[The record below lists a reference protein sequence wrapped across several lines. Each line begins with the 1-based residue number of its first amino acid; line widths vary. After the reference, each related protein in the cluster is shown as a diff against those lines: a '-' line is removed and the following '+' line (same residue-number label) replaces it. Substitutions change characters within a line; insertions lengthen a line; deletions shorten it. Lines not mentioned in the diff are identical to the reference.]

1 MTIEALKDSVLNIV
15 DEYPI
20 KRVTLFGSRADDTN
34 REDSD
39 VDLIMEF
46 LSPISLL
53 TLSMIKLR
61 LEEIL
66 SLGVDIIH
74 GPIKETDLIEIGK
87 FAVDYNTWG
96 KLPFIIKLGNL
107 AVHTGRSVQAADA
120 RPLISL
126 WAS

>member
-1 MTIEALKDSVLNIV
+1 
-15 DEYPI
+15 
-20 KRVTLFGSRADDTN
+20 
-34 REDSD
+34 
-39 VDLIMEF
+39 MEF

-87 FAVDYNTWG
+87 VVELY
-96 KLPFIIKLGNL
+96 
-107 AVHTGRSVQAADA
+107 AA
-120 RPLISL
+120 
-126 WAS
+126 

>member
-1 MTIEALKDSVLNIV
+1 MTTEMIKNSVLSIV

-20 KRVTLFGSRADDTN
+20 KKIILFGSRAEGIN

-46 LSPISLL
+46 SMPVSLL
-53 TLSMIKLR
+53 TLSMIKLK

-66 SLGVDIIH
+66 HLSVDVIH

-87 FAVDYNTWG
+87 VVELY
-96 KLPFIIKLGNL
+96 
-107 AVHTGRSVQAADA
+107 AA
-120 RPLISL
+120 
-126 WAS
+126 